1 LLTLRIIL
9 MKVGAVVVAAVLAL
23 SGCAGAQAAD
33 RPTDGRLSVI
43 ASFYP
48 LEYAA
53 ERVGGDR
60 VDVADLTK
68 PGAEP
73 HDLEL
78 SPRQVA
84 SVVDADL
91 VVYLRG
97 FQPSVDGAV
106 DLDAADRAFDAT
118 PAARLDRELT
128 DEQANGRVGT
138 GVDPHFWL
146 DPTRLADVG
155 DALARRFAT
164 IDPAHAADYE
174 QRADGLRRDLEA
186 LDAQFRSGLAHCAT
200 RYLVT
205 GHQAFGY
212 LAARYGLTQIG
223 ITGLNPEAEPD
234 AATLA
239 QVADVV
245 RANHVR
251 TVYAETLV
259 SPAIARTVAAETG
272 AATAVLDPIEGLT
285 DESAAQDYLGVLRAN
300 LATLRSGQEC
310 S

>member
-1 LLTLRIIL
+1 MRAL
-9 MKVGAVVVAAVLAL
+9 VVVAAALAL
-23 SGCAGAQAAD
+23 SGCAGARAAE
-33 RPTDGRLSVI
+33 RPPDGRLGVV

-53 ERVGGDR
+53 QRVGGDR
-60 VDVADLTK
+60 VDVTDLTK
-68 PGAEP
+68 AGAEP

-106 DLDAADRAFDAT
+106 KLDATDHAFDAA

-128 DEQANGRVGT
+128 DEQANGRVAT
-138 GVDPHFWL
+138 AVDPHFWL

-155 DALARRFAT
+155 DALARRFAAL
-164 IDPAHAADYE
+164 DPGHAAGYAE
-174 QRADGLRRDLEA
+174 RAGALRRDLEA
-186 LDAQFRSGLAHCAT
+186 LDARFRAGLARCAT

-205 GHQAFGY
+205 SHQAFGY
-212 LAARYGLTQIG
+212 LAARYGFTQIG
-223 ITGLNPEAEPD
+223 ITGLTPEEEPD

-239 QVADVV
+239 RVADVV
-245 RANHVR
+245 RAHHVR

-272 AATAVLDPIEGLT
+272 ATTAILDPIEGIT
-285 DESAAQDYLGVLRAN
+285 DSSAARDYLGVMDAD
-300 LATLRSGQEC
+300 LATLRTGQEC
-310 S
+310 T

>member
-1 LLTLRIIL
+1 MR
-9 MKVGAVVVAAVLAL
+9 VGAVAVAAALAL
-23 SGCAGAQAAD
+23 SGCAGARAAD
-33 RPTDGRLSVI
+33 RPTDGRLAVV

-53 ERVGGDR
+53 QRVGGDR
-60 VDVADLTK
+60 VFVSDLTK
-68 PGAEP
+68 AGAEP

-91 VVYLRG
+91 VVHLRG
-97 FQPSVDGAV
+97 FQPSVDSAV
-106 DLDAADRAFDAT
+106 DLDAPEHALDVA
-118 PAARLDRELT
+118 PAARLDRTVT

-155 DALARRFAT
+155 DALAHRLAAL
-164 IDPAHAADYE
+164 DPEHADGYT
-174 QRADGLRRDLEA
+174 QRAAALRADLEA
-186 LDAQFRSGLAHCAT
+186 LDARFRAGLARCAA
-200 RYLVT
+200 RDLVT
-205 GHQAFGY
+205 SHQAFGY
-212 LAARYGLTQIG
+212 LAARYGLEQIG

-239 QVADVV
+239 RVADVV
-245 RANHVR
+245 RAHRVR

-272 AATAVLDPIEGLT
+272 AATAVLDPLEGIT
-285 DESAAQDYLGVLRAN
+285 VESAARDYLGVMGAN

-310 S
+310 T

>member
-1 LLTLRIIL
+1 MR
-9 MKVGAVVVAAVLAL
+9 VRAGAVAAALVALL

-33 RPTDGRLSVI
+33 RPTDGRIHVV

-53 ERVGGDR
+53 QRVGGAR

-97 FQPSVDGAV
+97 FQPSVDSAV
-106 DLDAADRAFDAT
+106 DLDAADHALDVG
-118 PAARLDRELT
+118 PAARLDRSVT
-128 DEQANGRVGT
+128 DEQANGRVGSGT
-138 GVDPHFWL
+138 DPHFWL
-146 DPTRLADVG
+146 DPTRLAAVG
-155 DALARRFAT
+155 DTLAQRFSA
-164 IDPAHAADYE
+164 IDPAHAQGYAARAAAL
-174 QRADGLRRDLEA
+174 RADLGV
-186 LDAQFRSGLAHCAT
+186 LDRQFRAGLAQCAN

-205 GHQAFGY
+205 SHQAFGY
-212 LAARYGLTQIG
+212 LAARYGFTQVG
-223 ITGLNPEAEPD
+223 ITGLTPEEEPD

-239 QVADVV
+239 RVADVV
-245 RANHVR
+245 RAHHVR

-259 SPAIARTVAAETG
+259 SPAIARTVADETG
-272 AATAVLDPIEGLT
+272 AATAVLDPLEGIT
-285 DESAAQDYLGVLRAN
+285 DESAAPDYLGVMRAN
-300 LATLRSGQEC
+300 LATLRGGQEC

>member
-1 LLTLRIIL
+1 MR
-9 MKVGAVVVAAVLAL
+9 VGAVAVAAALAL
-23 SGCAGAQAAD
+23 SGCAGARAADRPTHGRPSPAAPARGGCGGARGAD

-118 PAARLDRELT
+118 PAARLDRQLT
-128 DEQANGRVGT
+128 DEQANGRLGT

-155 DALARRFAT
+155 DALARRFAS
-164 IDPAHAADYE
+164 IDPASAPGYADRAA
-174 QRADGLRRDLEA
+174 ALRHDLEA
-186 LDAQFRSGLAHCAT
+186 LDARFRSGLARCAD
-200 RYLVT
+200 RHLVT
-205 GHQAFGY
+205 SHQAFGY
-212 LAARYGLTQIG
+212 LAARYGFTQVG
-223 ITGLNPEAEPD
+223 ITGIPPEEEPD

-239 QVADVV
+239 RVADAV
-245 RANHVR
+245 RAHHVH
-251 TVYAETLV
+251 TVYAEVLV
-259 SPAIARTVAAETG
+259 S
-272 AATAVLDPIEGLT
+272 
-285 DESAAQDYLGVLRAN
+285 
-300 LATLRSGQEC
+300 
-310 S
+310 

>member
-1 LLTLRIIL
+1 

-118 PAARLDRELT
+118 PAARLDRQLT

-146 DPTRLADVG
+146 DPTRLRTSATRSPD
-155 DALARRFAT
+155 RFAT
-164 IDPAHAADYE
+164 IDPAARRRLRAA
-174 QRADGLRRDLEA
+174 GRRLA
-186 LDAQFRSGLAHCAT
+186 PRPRSARRRSSAPVSRTAPPATSSPAT
-200 RYLVT
+200 R
-205 GHQAFGY
+205 
-212 LAARYGLTQIG
+212 
-223 ITGLNPEAEPD
+223 PS
-234 AATLA
+234 AT
-239 QVADVV
+239 
-245 RANHVR
+245 
-251 TVYAETLV
+251 
-259 SPAIARTVAAETG
+259 SPP
-272 AATAVLDPIEGLT
+272 ATASRR
-285 DESAAQDYLGVLRAN
+285 SASPG
-300 LATLRSGQEC
+300 
-310 S
+310 

>member
-1 LLTLRIIL
+1 MR
-9 MKVGAVVVAAVLAL
+9 VRAVVVAAALAL
-23 SGCAGAQAAD
+23 AGCTGAQAAD
-33 RPTDGRLSVI
+33 RPAQGGLAVV
-43 ASFYP
+43 AGFYP
-48 LEYAA
+48 LQYAA
-53 ERVGGDR
+53 QRVGGDR
-60 VDVADLTK
+60 VVVSDLTK

-91 VVYLRG
+91 VVYLG
-97 FQPSVDGAV
+97 GLQPSVDSAV
-106 DLDAADRAFDAT
+106 DLDSAGHAMDVA
-118 PAARLDRELT
+118 PAARLDRTLT

-155 DALARRFAT
+155 DALARRLAAL
-164 IDPAHAADYE
+164 DPAHADGYAE
-174 QRADGLRRDLEA
+174 RAAGLRADLSR
-186 LDAQFRSGLAHCAT
+186 LDAQFRAGLARCVS
-200 RYLVT
+200 RDLVT
-205 GHQAFGY
+205 SHQAFGY
-212 LAARYGLTQIG
+212 LAARYGFTQIG
-223 ITGLNPEAEPD
+223 ITGLNPEEEPD

-239 QVADVV
+239 HVADVV
-245 RANHVR
+245 RAQRVR

-272 AATAVLDPIEGLT
+272 AATAVLDPLEGIT
-285 DESAAQDYLGVLRAN
+285 EESAAHDYLGIMRAN
-300 LATLRSGQEC
+300 LATLRAGQEC